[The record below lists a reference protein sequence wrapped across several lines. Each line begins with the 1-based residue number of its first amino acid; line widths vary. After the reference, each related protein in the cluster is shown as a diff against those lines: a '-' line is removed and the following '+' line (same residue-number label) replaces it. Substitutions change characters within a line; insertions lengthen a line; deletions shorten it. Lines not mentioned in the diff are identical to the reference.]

1 VVSLAPGEG
10 RSAAVLGL
18 KQTIEHEGAW
28 TALVLETKIANGRG
42 RAAQPAPLKWVVL
55 AALLAVCALAAPYAE
70 ALLFKSRLAGNLAA
84 MKQAKG
90 RLGAVDRELE
100 FLRYLKQ
107 NQPPYLE
114 VLFIMAKAAPPGT
127 RMDNLT
133 MNHRGEVSMR
143 GSIKDS
149 QQLADFRSKLL
160 DTGCFTNVVV
170 EEQTPT
176 PDRQKLTVRMSAQW
190 NAAAGRDALAPA
202 LAALEAEKNKPAAK
216 EVPPAKEGPVAR
228 PAPPAAPAGTPKPG
242 PQTAPSNP

>member
-1 VVSLAPGEG
+1 
-10 RSAAVLGL
+10 
-18 KQTIEHEGAW
+18 
-28 TALVLETKIANGRG
+28 
-42 RAAQPAPLKWVVL
+42 
-55 AALLAVCALAAPYAE
+55 
-70 ALLFKSRLAGNLAA
+70 
-84 MKQAKG
+84 
-90 RLGAVDRELE
+90 
-100 FLRYLKQ
+100 
-107 NQPPYLE
+107 
-114 VLFIMAKAAPPGT
+114 
-127 RMDNLT
+127 
-133 MNHRGEVSMR
+133 
-143 GSIKDS
+143 
-149 QQLADFRSKLL
+149 LL